1 MGNVIKYGAHNLQ
14 LCFFIHQIKNNKMK
28 RLLLMLMFSL
38 SIGIAAHAQDKD
50 KVKQTSTVPQ
60 KVHNTFSKHK
70 KHKGYKTKHRHH
82 GVTAK
87 KKVDRKEGEAKEKVK
102 K

>member
-1 MGNVIKYGAHNLQ
+1 
-14 LCFFIHQIKNNKMK
+14 MK
-28 RLLLMLMFSL
+28 KLFLMLMLSL
-38 SIGIAAHAQDKD
+38 SIGIAANAQEKE
-50 KVKQTSTVPQ
+50 KVKATSTVPQ

-70 KHKGYKTKHRHH
+70 KHKGYKTKHVHN

-87 KKVDRKEGEAKEKVK
+87 KKVDMKDGEVKEKVK

>member
-1 MGNVIKYGAHNLQ
+1 
-14 LCFFIHQIKNNKMK
+14 MK
-28 RLLLMLMFSL
+28 RLLLMLMLSL
-38 SIGIAAHAQDKD
+38 SIGIAAQAQTKD
-50 KVKQTSTVPQ
+50 KVKPTSTVPQ

-70 KHKGYKTKHRHH
+70 KHKGYKTKHMHN

-87 KKVDRKEGEAKEKVK
+87 KKVDLKDGEVKEKVK